1 MNTKQPPENTPFIKT
16 LGEQKQD
23 LLEYYI
29 KRCKVLEQDN
39 DRLRE
44 ELRKYR
50 GY

>member
-1 MNTKQPPENTPFIKT
+1 MSTKQQPENVPFKDD
-16 LGEQKQD
+16 KKS
-23 LLEYYI
+23 LLELYI
-29 KRCKVLEQDN
+29 KRCKNLEQDN